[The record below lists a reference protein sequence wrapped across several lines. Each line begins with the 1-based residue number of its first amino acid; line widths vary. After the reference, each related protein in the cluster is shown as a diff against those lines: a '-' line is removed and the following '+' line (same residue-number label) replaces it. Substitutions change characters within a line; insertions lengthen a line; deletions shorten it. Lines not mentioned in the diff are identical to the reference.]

1 MALFLQRLF
10 VKSML
15 ADIKRYKLT
24 YGIIILNILVYVFSA
39 LKSQSIIDMNL
50 EVLVDMGALFGPF
63 TVLGNE
69 WWRLFS
75 AMFLHGGMTHLLMNM
90 FSLYL
95 IGRGAEMYF
104 DTKSYVSIYLF
115 AGLIGGLVS
124 LYMHPNS
131 VGVGA
136 SGAIF
141 GVFGALAGF
150 FLAHKEQIATQTKA
164 FMKDFAIIIGIN
176 LVIGFSIE
184 SVDVSA
190 HLGGLVVGFIG
201 GYLISK
207 STTLLLLYSSAMVFL
222 GVSIAMYLPSQYA
235 QTPF

>member
-1 MALFLQRLF
+1 M
-10 VKSML
+10 MH
-15 ADIKRYKLT
+15 DILRYKLT
-24 YGIIILNILVYVFSA
+24 YAIIVLNVIAYLISSFY
-39 LKSQSIIDMNL
+39 SQDFVDMDL
-50 EVLVDMGALFGPF
+50 QALVDLGALYGPL
-63 TVLGNE
+63 TVLKGE
-69 WWRLFS
+69 WWRLVT
-75 AMFLHGGMTHLLMNM
+75 AMFLHGGMTHILMNM

-104 DTKSYVSIYLF
+104 DTKSYLSIYLF
-115 AGLIGGLVS
+115 SGIVGGLVS
-124 LYMHPNS
+124 LYMHPAS

-150 FLAHKEQIATQTKA
+150 FLANRDKIATHSKA

-190 HLGGLVVGFIG
+190 HIGGLVVGFIG
-201 GYLISK
+201 GFMLSKNPKLIV
-207 STTLLLLYSSAMVFL
+207 LYSSAMLLVT
-222 GVSIAMYLPSQYA
+222 VAIAYYLPSQYA
-235 QTPF
+235 QMLF